1 MNPIRSLGLAW
12 ILNFR
17 RVDLICLLMSN
28 SGFYIR
34 ILNSLTLNRSEARIT
49 LHGVFDTDF
58 FTFVL
63 RFKKIP
69 NGFAGV
75 TACGWFLTTNLPNP
89 TNTYRVATYKIRQI
103 RPISVRKKH
112 ISV

>member
-1 MNPIRSLGLAW
+1 
-12 ILNFR
+12 
-17 RVDLICLLMSN
+17 MSD

-58 FTFVL
+58 FLTFPFRCKGIL
-63 RFKKIP
+63 
-69 NGFAGV
+69 NGFASV

-89 TNTYRVATYKIRQI
+89 TNTYRVVT
-103 RPISVRKKH
+103 
-112 ISV
+112 